1 MAIPHGRAKGLKE
14 ATGAYIRLK
23 APIPYDSPDG
33 KPVQSLFVLLV
44 PDQANDLHLQVLSE
58 LAHRFS
64 NRQLRETLLTVA
76 DAATAYR
83 LLAEWPA
90 HA

>member
-1 MAIPHGRAKGLKE
+1 MQSTVSVVSVAVRC
-14 ATGAYIRLK
+14 

-64 NRQLRETLLTVA
+64 NRQLRETLLTTTDPA
-76 DAATAYR
+76 EAHR